1 MRKFINKKIE
11 AQFIKGVA
19 KELASLLIDRMSWP
33 SFLQEVFSQDD
44 PDRTWSLQSLALA
57 KVKFSSDETASFIVT
72 LITSSELS
80 RESYF
85 YCLYLLRHSR
95 SRIAMLFIFYAE
107 LTEKYEFKDE
117 NGVCDYLLHISG
129 IGFFQDTT
137 HANHLAKRI
146 LKSSTAQRDFQNY
159 AGYFQEAYLR
169 GDFSF
174 SDNRDLFLSV
184 FHRSSQ
190 GASAALGCLSV
201 CLDSEIIIDLTKQYL
216 KLHPNG
222 YLGELRS
229 IIQTLGT
236 LPDQQVQTSAL
247 LEELRSY
254 KSLEKHINKSI
265 NQLQRLASGK
275 TKSYKNPML
284 RYRSQFIHSFGVTEN
299 SKHLGFMRW
308 QDETDRIYGSR
319 HPHFSEEEIRECV
332 NQVRE
337 ESGLKKIGEGW
348 TSETL
353 LYKITKAIMKEY
365 DIEVL
370 HHYRPKWLAP
380 QEVDVYFKV
389 GCQEF
394 GIEYQGIQHYK
405 PIKVFGGVEGFENTV
420 KRDKKKRQLCEE
432 HNLKLLF
439 FKYTDSI
446 TEGRVRILLEEALEL
461 ASTYT
466 GQ

>member
-1 MRKFINKKIE
+1 MLKFINEKRE
-11 AQFIKGVA
+11 RQFIRGLA
-19 KELASLLIDRMSWP
+19 KELASLLIDRTSWP
-33 SFLQEVFSQDD
+33 SFLQEAFSQDD
-44 PDRTWSLQSLALA
+44 PYRTRSLQSLALG
-57 KVKFSSDETASFIVT
+57 KVEFSSDETASFVIA

-95 SRIAMLFIFYAE
+95 SRIAVLFIFYAE
-107 LTEKYEFKDE
+107 LTEKYEFKDKI
-117 NGVCDYLLHISG
+117 GVCFYLLHLRG
-129 IGFFQDTT
+129 IGFFQDTA
-137 HANHLAKRI
+137 HADYLAKKI
-146 LKSSTAQRDFQNY
+146 LKSSTAKRDFQNY
-159 AGYFQEAYLR
+159 GGYFQEAYLR

-174 SDNRDLFLSV
+174 SDNKELFLSV

-190 GASAALGCLSV
+190 GANSALGCLTV
-201 CLDSEIIIDLTKQYL
+201 CSDSEIIIDLTKQYL
-216 KLHPNG
+216 KLYSNG
-222 YLGELRS
+222 HLGELRS

-236 LPDQQVQTSAL
+236 IPDQQGQTTVFL
-247 LEELRSY
+247 NKLRSY
-254 KSLEKHINKSI
+254 KSLEKHIDKSV

-284 RYRSQFIHSFGVTEN
+284 RYRSQFIDSFGVTEN
-299 SKHLGFMRW
+299 SKDLGLMRW
-308 QDETDRIYGSR
+308 QDETDRIHDSR
-319 HPHFSEEEIRECV
+319 HAHFSEEEIRACV

-353 LYKITKAIMKEY
+353 LYKITKTIMKEH

-420 KRDKKKRQLCEE
+420 RRDKKKKKLCEE

-439 FKYTDSI
+439 FKYTESI
-446 TEGRVRILLEEALEL
+446 MEGRVRVLLEGALAL
-461 ASTYT
+461 AS
-466 GQ
+466 GSRGK